1 MFALV
6 SRQYVETK
14 TLTAARVMS
23 CLSSTLIESRNNL
36 KQNRARFVTG
46 RGAPQ
51 TQLVPLALINRQ
63 ATQQELAK
71 ALPITRIVQT
81 KGNHFFVWCS
91 CQWQEEH
98 TSKSSAYRSKRAHLR
113 ITHFH
118 TEYQFTTTK
127 KGKS

>member
-1 MFALV
+1 
-6 SRQYVETK
+6 
-14 TLTAARVMS
+14 MS
-23 CLSSTLIESRNNL
+23 CSNSTLIESRNNL

-98 TSKSSAYRSKRAHLR
+98 TSKSSAYRSKRAHIR
-113 ITHFH
+113 KTHFLG
-118 TEYQFTTTK
+118 QNQLKTTK

>member
-6 SRQYVETK
+6 SRRCVVTRMRI
-14 TLTAARVMS
+14 AARVMS
-23 CLSSTLIESRNNL
+23 CSNSTVFESRNNL

-63 ATQQELAK
+63 VTQQELAK

-91 CQWQEEH
+91 CQWQKEH
-98 TSKSSAYRSKRAHLR
+98 TSRSSAYRSKRAHLR

-118 TEYQFTTTK
+118 TEFQFTTSE